1 MLRPTPLDP
10 SLAARP
16 FSVVDA
22 RATGVGR
29 GRLAGTDLQRPFRG
43 VRSLGDRSPAESYA
57 PLLRAGDRFSHTTA
71 AELWGAP
78 LPVSLRGLTHV
89 TAAPPLNRPRARG
102 VIGHQSVFGSTVE
115 RSGLPVSDAPTT
127 FVELARLL
135 DERYL
140 VAVGDHLIHSPHV
153 LDPADLRP
161 HTSLDALHA
170 AVERYP
176 ARGLATA
183 RRALARVRS
192 GVESP
197 METALRLLLEDAGLP
212 RAECGYQLRDER
224 GRSIGWFD
232 LAWPEFRAIA
242 EYDGDQHRS
251 STHQYELDIRRF
263 DAAAE
268 AEWRVVRVRSAGIHR
283 RPGETADRVR
293 RALEAGGWAPNRRKS
308 I

>member
-1 MLRPTPLDP
+1 
-10 SLAARP
+10 
-16 FSVVDA
+16 
-22 RATGVGR
+22 
-29 GRLAGTDLQRPFRG
+29 
-43 VRSLGDRSPAESYA
+43 
-57 PLLRAGDRFSHTTA
+57 
-71 AELWGAP
+71 
-78 LPVSLRGLTHV
+78 
-89 TAAPPLNRPRARG
+89 
-102 VIGHQSVFGSTVE
+102 
-115 RSGLPVSDAPTT
+115 
-127 FVELARLL
+127 
-135 DERYL
+135 
-140 VAVGDHLIHSPHV
+140 
-153 LDPADLRP
+153 
-161 HTSLDALHA
+161 
-170 AVERYP
+170 
-176 ARGLATA
+176 
-183 RRALARVRS
+183 
-192 GVESP
+192 

-293 RALEAGGWAPNRRKS
+293 RALEAGGWVPNRRKS